1 MHSPD
6 EPLHQSSWVP
16 NSLTSKMHIKI
27 NMQKQIRIQDKIQN
41 QINIDITTTKNK
53 TKKKEKE
60 KQNVD
65 ISHNSSCKKCPTNSC
80 FPKRSDIL

>member
-1 MHSPD
+1 
-6 EPLHQSSWVP
+6 
-16 NSLTSKMHIKI
+16 
-27 NMQKQIRIQDKIQN
+27 MQKQIRIQDKIQN

-65 ISHNSSCKKCPTNSC
+65 ISHNSSCQKCPANSC